1 MSCHEIHP
9 EIVLNFYKFP
19 TSIFFKSFEFWNNGL
34 SAEVNMTKAKS
45 GHVHPYFEN
54 FKVYVSSF
62 LV

>member
-1 MSCHEIHP
+1 MGCHEIHP

-54 FKVYVSSF
+54 FKV
-62 LV
+62 